1 MTQEDWEQRQR
12 WVWSV
17 SLLLLGTE
25 GFSCISSHLAQ
36 QEERK
41 HHRGFGWLLRFAQAA
56 APGHCCWWGNFTTE
70 VCVLSSRDG
79 SLTTRNSSSHCVS
92 CFLNSLRIKSLWHC
106 FLRLRFPT
114 ESQNTAVPI
123 FWHCQGCIFTC
134 WLNVH
139 WSLCTGSTAFPWLCI
154 REKTANTG
162 SSWAKRKSILIPQD
176 RIIGVEKRSH

>member
-17 SLLLLGTE
+17 LLLRLGSE

-92 CFLNSLRIKSLWHC
+92 CFLNSLRMKSLWHC

-123 FWHCQGCIFTC
+123 FWHCQGAYLHVDSMSTE
-134 WLNVH
+134 VYVQAPQH
-139 WSLCTGSTAFPWLCI
+139 SLGFAS
-154 REKTANTG
+154 G
-162 SSWAKRKSILIPQD
+162 KRQPTLGLHEQKENQF
-176 RIIGVEKRSH
+176 